1 MSYTTTTTTTTTTKM
16 PVITYN
22 GPMGIS
28 PFTSPNHLHQVT
40 DWPPYVSTIA
50 IPIINQKI
58 HSIGDAFT
66 PVKAGKNGSHVILVV
81 DESGSMFSLRKNTI
95 DSVNEFISSQ
105 RKDAIEN
112 CIETIIS
119 VFTFD
124 GVNVKCIIN
133 KVDVKSSPSI
143 NEDNYNPIGM
153 TNLND
158 AFGSVIAQINTELSD
173 LNEETRS
180 SVIIAIMTDGMEN
193 ASRSFS
199 IRDINQM
206 VTKCQ
211 EKNWAFVF
219 LGANIDAFSTG
230 VQYGFNTNNT
240 LQYVTSAT
248 GLSASLS
255 SATRAVSSMK
265 ADISSGSTVYASY
278 QSSGFTDDE
287 RKKSMGYE

>member
-1 MSYTTTTTTTTTTKM
+1 MTNTTIRTNNIIYRGSISANPYILPSYIPQPTTWAPSIPPIVYPK
-16 PVITYN
+16 
-22 GPMGIS
+22 
-28 PFTSPNHLHQVT
+28 VT
-40 DWPPYVSTIA
+40 
-50 IPIINQKI
+50 
-58 HSIGDAFT
+58 SIGDSFT

-81 DESGSMFSLRKNTI
+81 DESGSMSHLRKNTI

-112 CIETIIS
+112 GIATIVS

-133 KVDVKSSPSI
+133 KADVKSSPSI
-143 NEDNYNPIGM
+143 NEDNYNPTGM

-158 AFGSVIAQINTELSD
+158 AFGAVIAQINKELSD

-180 SVIIAIMTDGMEN
+180 SVIISVMTDGMEN
-193 ASRSFS
+193 TSRSFS
-199 IRDINQM
+199 VRDINQM

-230 VQYGFNTNNT
+230 AQYGFNANNT
-240 LQYVTSAT
+240 LQYAASTT
-248 GLSASLS
+248 GLSASLN
-255 SATRAVSSMK
+255 SATRAVNSMK
-265 ADISSGSTVYASY
+265 ADINSGSSVYASY
-278 QSSGFTDDE
+278 QSSGFTDSE
-287 RKKSMGYE
+287 RTRSMGGE